1 MRPRGVLE
9 SLSPGEVHVWNTV
22 TGSQF
27 RPVEDHGNLGQVRSR
42 WGTESP
48 NPGEAQVGT
57 TVTRSRVVSGAD
69 KNQQSPGEVQ
79 VATTLTRSR

>member
-1 MRPRGVLE
+1 MDQ
-9 SLSPGEVHVWNTV
+9 SH
-22 TGSQF
+22 QF
-27 RPVEDHGNLGQVRSR
+27 QVKSR
-42 WGTESP
+42 WGPESP

-79 VATTLTRSR
+79 VATTHNRSR